1 MPRIRIHWIALVSL
15 AFCAATLFAQ
25 KNEHATTPAP
35 NPHAAETPA
44 NPPIDE
50 EATASVQ
57 LDHRSL
63 VVVSAPLAGYSAE
76 ERAAAI
82 EQRLLTFAQ
91 NARVPASSIFV
102 EEHPY
107 WSLVKGGQ
115 DPLMWVWEGDAQ
127 RAGLTRQALAAQT
140 AELFRQAVVRYRSEH
155 TWRNFLFGVLYA
167 CLATLGLIAG
177 IFLVS
182 RVYRLIHGGLERWIA
197 SAQTQLASRSRLHL
211 PAAYI
216 GPPALIVASILR
228 WIIILLL
235 LNGYLTL
242 VFGFFPS
249 TREFSRTL
257 TGWFVSSLSAVS
269 EQIVNYVPNLLLVA
283 VIGIFIHYL
292 IRLNSFVFREIE
304 ARRLQIR
311 GFYPDWAGPTAK
323 LSRALILVLGAII
336 VFPYLPGSKSPAFQG
351 ISIFVGVLLSLGSS
365 SAVANAVAGTI
376 LTYMRS
382 FQIGDCVEVGNT
394 KGEVLEKT
402 LLVTRIRTRKEEIV
416 TIPNG
421 TVLTTS
427 VINYSAQ
434 AVQGGV
440 ILYTTVTIGY
450 DEPWRQ
456 VHKLLIDA
464 ALATSQILPNPNP
477 FVLQTALNDFY
488 VSYQLNAYTDQ
499 PRWMPEIY
507 SELHQNIQD
516 KFNEA
521 GVEIMS
527 PHYAQL
533 RDGNQTTIPSNYLPS
548 TYQAPSFRVQSEPT
562 AVQIET
568 QTIPQNG
575 PGGQVQG
582 T

>member
-1 MPRIRIHWIALVSL
+1 MPQICIHWIALVSV
-15 AFCAATLFAQ
+15 AFCTATSFAQ
-25 KNEHATTPAP
+25 QAQLPSSPQP
-35 NPHAAETPA
+35 NPQSAQAPS
-44 NPPIDE
+44 PPIDE
-50 EATASVQ
+50 ETTASVQ
-57 LDHRSL
+57 LDHRAL
-63 VVVSAPLAGYSAE
+63 VAVTAPLAGYSAE
-76 ERAAAI
+76 ERAAVI
-82 EQRLLTFAQ
+82 EQRLLKFAE
-91 NARVPASSIFV
+91 NISIPASSIFV

-107 WSLVKGGQ
+107 WSLVKGGPE
-115 DPLMWVWEGDAQ
+115 PLMWVWEGDAQ
-127 RAGLTRQALAAQT
+127 RAGLSRQALAGQT
-140 AELFRQAVVRYRSEH
+140 SEIFRQAVIRYRSEH
-155 TWRNFLFGVLYA
+155 TWRNFLLGFLYA
-167 CLATLGLIAG
+167 CLATLGIILA

-182 RVYRLIHGGLERWIA
+182 RAYRRVRAGLEKSIA
-197 SAQTQLASRSRLHL
+197 AAESKLASRSRLRV
-211 PAAYI
+211 PVAYF
-216 GPPALIVASILR
+216 GPPLLTMVGILR
-228 WIIILLL
+228 WAVILVL
-235 LNGYLTL
+235 LNAYLTL

-249 TREFSRTL
+249 TREFSRTI
-257 TGWFVSSLSAVS
+257 TGWFVSSLSAIS
-269 EQIVNYVPNLLLVA
+269 EQVVNYVPNLLLVV
-283 VIGIFIHYL
+283 VIGILIHYL
-292 IRLNSFVFREIE
+292 IRLNSFVFGEIQ
-304 ARRLQIR
+304 AGRLQIR

-365 SAVANAVAGTI
+365 SAVANAVAGMI

-382 FQIGDCVEVGNT
+382 FQIGDFVEVGNT
-394 KGEVLEKT
+394 KGEVFEKT
-402 LLVTRIRTRKEEIV
+402 ILVTRIRTRKEEIV

-427 VINYSAQ
+427 VVNYSAQ
-434 AVQGGV
+434 AVRGGV

-456 VHKLLIDA
+456 IHKLLVDA
-464 ALATSQILPNPNP
+464 ALATGHILPNPNP

-527 PHYAQL
+527 PHYSQL
-533 RDGNQTTIPSNYLPS
+533 RDGNQTTIPSTYLPS

-562 AVQIET
+562 AIRIET
-568 QTIPQNG
+568 QAAPQNG
-575 PGGQVQG
+575 PGGQSQG
-582 T
+582 A